1 MGKKKPR
8 SRPKQSTK
16 KKQKSL
22 PRLPPPPGSLSRS
35 FSRGAG
41 ERVGLGSTSFEDQ
54 NIYSEIDHFLSNELV
69 SRGSFEEQPRTLNP
83 SSSTDANVNNDEE
96 VGGKGRTSEHK
107 IQHNGPT
114 DGAAR
119 THHATSRHG
128 DQRASTVSF
137 RTGDKV
143 YARFNKDGGWYPATV
158 QSVTFSSR
166 TGENLFSVRFDDG
179 EAASHLPRAYLCSLQ
194 DFRSQQACEANYRQ
208 ELARRDANQGLERP
222 QRNAIREPRA
232 RIRIGHI
239 NGVSE
244 GHCYSRRSLFMA
256 GAHQSDI
263 QWINGDAHQGAD
275 SIILTKAEPNSTED
289 DCLAW
294 FKCEAG
300 PSNGGCA
307 LTTSLHKRNPL
318 RVFRSSMQ
326 KDNQYAP
333 PLTSEG
339 FHSCRYDGLYYIA
352 RMFDS
357 RGSEVSQMPRRGG
370 GDTRCTFLIRR
381 LPPKQEEERVREAW
395 GEEDVHAMPDAE
407 EHGNEIGV
415 HTLLQLIQ
423 RSRGQSDTPF
433 QHRTPNAPAFGK
445 RSTIRSGSRS
455 RSRSGRRGGPPRGPA
470 IDPFAG
476 ITIRSD
482 REISMDDL
490 LAVSTLA
497 SITASKSANRG
508 PASGCLLSRFNA
520 VSGGIGSF
528 DPSPQNSVLYGTGSH
543 TSLSLS
549 APAPLN
555 HSTESN
561 GGGAAGE
568 RQATTTRRSNTTS
581 SSSGWLTARYYSD
594 GEQGHEQHREE
605 ESRQEDDDKMHEM

>member
-8 SRPKQSTK
+8 PRPKKSTK

-22 PRLPPPPGSLSRS
+22 PRLPPPPGSLPRSLSREA
-35 FSRGAG
+35 GA
-41 ERVGLGSTSFEDQ
+41 RVGLGSTSFEDQ
-54 NIYSEIDHFLSNELV
+54 NIYSQIDHFLSNELV
-69 SRGSFEEQPRTLNP
+69 FRGSFEEQPLTLN
-83 SSSTDANVNNDEE
+83 SSRSTDADVNNDEGI
-96 VGGKGRTSEHK
+96 GGKGRTSEHK
-107 IQHNGPT
+107 TQHNGPT

-128 DQRASTVSF
+128 DQRASTASF
-137 RTGDKV
+137 RTGEKV
-143 YARFNKDGGWYPATV
+143 YARFNKDGGWYPASV
-158 QSVTFSSR
+158 QSVTVSSR
-166 TGENLFSVRFDDG
+166 TEEILFSVRFDDG
-179 EAASHLPRAYLCSLQ
+179 EAASHLPRACICSLQ
-194 DFRSQQACEANYRQ
+194 EFRSQQACEANYRQ
-208 ELARRDANQGLERP
+208 ELARRDTNQGLERP
-222 QRNAIREPRA
+222 QRKAIREPRA

-263 QWINGDAHQGAD
+263 QWINGDTHQGAD
-275 SIILTKAEPNSTED
+275 SIILTKSMPNSTEG

-357 RGSEVSQMPRRGG
+357 RGSEVNQMPRRGG

-395 GEEDVHAMPDAE
+395 GEEDVHAMPNAE

-423 RSRGQSDTPF
+423 RGRGQSDKPY

-470 IDPFAG
+470 LDPFVG

-482 REISMDDL
+482 REISMDARL
-490 LAVSTLA
+490 ETTSR
-497 SITASKSANRG
+497 SANRG

-520 VSGGIGSF
+520 VSGGVGSF
-528 DPSPQNSVLYGTGSH
+528 DPSPQHSVLYGTGSH

-549 APAPLN
+549 ALAPLN
-555 HSTESN
+555 HSIERN
-561 GGGAAGE
+561 GGGTAGE
-568 RQATTTRRSNTTS
+568 RQATTRSNTTS
-581 SSSGWLTARYYSD
+581 SSGWLTTRYYSD

>member
-1 MGKKKPR
+1 
-8 SRPKQSTK
+8 
-16 KKQKSL
+16 
-22 PRLPPPPGSLSRS
+22 
-35 FSRGAG
+35 
-41 ERVGLGSTSFEDQ
+41 
-54 NIYSEIDHFLSNELV
+54 
-69 SRGSFEEQPRTLNP
+69 
-83 SSSTDANVNNDEE
+83 
-96 VGGKGRTSEHK
+96 
-107 IQHNGPT
+107 
-114 DGAAR
+114 
-119 THHATSRHG
+119 
-128 DQRASTVSF
+128 
-137 RTGDKV
+137 
-143 YARFNKDGGWYPATV
+143 
-158 QSVTFSSR
+158 
-166 TGENLFSVRFDDG
+166 
-179 EAASHLPRAYLCSLQ
+179 
-194 DFRSQQACEANYRQ
+194 
-208 ELARRDANQGLERP
+208 
-222 QRNAIREPRA
+222 
-232 RIRIGHI
+232 
-239 NGVSE
+239 
-244 GHCYSRRSLFMA
+244 MA

-275 SIILTKAEPNSTED
+275 SIILTKSMPNSIED

-381 LPPKQEEERVREAW
+381 LPPKQEEERAREAW
-395 GEEDVHAMPDAE
+395 GEEDVHAMPNAE

-423 RSRGQSDTPF
+423 RSRGQSDKPF

-455 RSRSGRRGGPPRGPA
+455 RSRSGRRGGPSRGPA
-470 IDPFAG
+470 FDPFAG

-482 REISMDDL
+482 REISMD
-490 LAVSTLA
+490 ARVE
-497 SITASKSANRG
+497 TASRSAIRG

-528 DPSPQNSVLYGTGSH
+528 DPSPQHSVLYGAGSH

-549 APAPLN
+549 ALTPLN

-561 GGGAAGE
+561 GGGTAGE
-568 RQATTTRRSNTTS
+568 RQATTRSNTT

-594 GEQGHEQHREE
+594 GEQGHERHREE
-605 ESRQEDDDKMHEM
+605 ESRQEDDDDKMHEM